1 VAPTTNRSSSDRAR
15 GRARVGAGTLD
26 RQTVGGLTAD
36 PKTVERKTV
45 GRKILDRRVR
55 AGRRSW
61 TRAWTGPLAIVLALV
76 GLFGTGAG
84 LGQASGDHWPPSWWG
99 AHSAPPP
106 KKYPVLGSS
115 QPIQVVIPSINVK
128 APVFDVGLAADG
140 SIAVPPLPRHNE
152 AGWYDGGPT
161 PGQVGPAILVGHADT
176 RTGPSI
182 FHDLI
187 KLRPGS
193 TVEVTRR
200 DRKVAIFEVNS
211 IEHFDKAKL
220 PGQRVY
226 GDYSRP
232 GLRLITCGGQWI
244 GGSIGYSDNIVV
256 FASLVKS
263 RSA

>member
-1 VAPTTNRSSSDRAR
+1 LDRTGPGLAR
-15 GRARVGAGTLD
+15 GRARVGARTFDRLTVA
-26 RQTVGGLTAD
+26 RQTVDRKAAD
-36 PKTVERKTV
+36 WKAAD
-45 GRKILDRRVR
+45 RKIVDRRIG

-61 TRAWTGPLAIVLALV
+61 TRALTGPLAIVLALV

-84 LGQASGDHWPPSWWG
+84 LGQVSGDHWPPSWWG
-99 AHSAPPP
+99 AHSSPPP

-115 QPIQVVIPSINVK
+115 QPIQLFIPSIKVK

-140 SIAVPPLPRHNE
+140 SIAVPPLQRHNE

-161 PGQVGPAILVGHADT
+161 PGQVGPAIIVGHADT

-187 KLRPGS
+187 KLHPGS
-193 TVEVTRR
+193 TVEVTRQ

-244 GGSIGYSDNIVV
+244 GGSIGYSDNIVI